1 MPPPAGLTRLHRRE
15 CRRSW
20 AAGGGRSGS
29 RGEGSFVPVALIA
42 SCCFPC
48 PPFLAFP
55 CFLALLSP
63 SFLVSLPSFPRRSWP
78 LAPAP
83 SEGRRGLAKSRAHTH
98 NTGDAKSRSR
108 PDRPGPGRVL
118 SGVPRTCRAS
128 APLAAG
134 CRCLRSD
141 SRRGREEVGG
151 ALGQGG
157 RKSGRKGGMGRT
169 DGRGCLRSRQPPP
182 ASNGLRKC
190 RPQSRL
196 QRKKCRPLSRL

>member
-1 MPPPAGLTRLHRRE
+1 MQPPAGLTGLHRRE

-29 RGEGSFVPVALIA
+29 RAGRGAL
-42 SCCFPC
+42 C
-48 PPFLAFP
+48 PLHCLRRAA
-55 CFLALLSP
+55 FLALLSL
-63 SFLVSLPSFPRRSWP
+63 SFLVSLLSFPRLYP
-78 LAPAP
+78 CYLALLSLSDRRLARAG
-83 SEGRRGLAKSRAHTH
+83 EGLQNRAHTH
-98 NTGDAKSRSR
+98 TGDAGSRSR
-108 PDRPGPGRVL
+108 LDRPGPGRVL

>member
-83 SEGRRGLAKSRAHTH
+83 CEGRRGLAKSRAHTH

-151 ALGQGG
+151 AAQGRWG
-157 RKSGRKGGMGRT
+157 KGEERAGGKEGWDGRT
-169 DGRGCLRSRQPPP
+169 DGGVCEAVSRQ
-182 ASNGLRKC
+182 R
-190 RPQSRL
+190 RPTG
-196 QRKKCRPLSRL
+196 

>member
-1 MPPPAGLTRLHRRE
+1 M
-15 CRRSW
+15 
-20 AAGGGRSGS
+20 
-29 RGEGSFVPVALIA
+29 PVALLA
-42 SCCFPC
+42 SCCFPR
-48 PPFLAFP
+48 PPFLVFP
-55 CFLALLSP
+55 CFLALLSSP
-63 SFLVSLPSFPRRSWP
+63 LSLLPCPPFLVLPCF
-78 LAPAP
+78 LALLSS
-83 SEGRRGLAKSRAHTH
+83 SELAFGAGALRGLARACKIARTHTH
-98 NTGDAKSRSR
+98 TGDARSRSR

-169 DGRGCLRSRQPPP
+169 DGRRCLRSRQPPA
-182 ASNGLRKC
+182 ASNGLRIC